1 MALRLATYNVLHGM
15 PVLGGVP
22 TVPRDASGRPTGPP
36 TVDDDNALRRAVA
49 ALDADVL
56 GMQEI
61 DVHQPRS
68 GMAHQVRA
76 AADALD
82 AEYWKFAPAVIG
94 TPGEHGWRPATE
106 AHDHSARG
114 SGAPSTK
121 HAHGGTEVD
130 RMGPLYGVGLVSRR
144 PVIEW
149 RTRRFDAAP
158 WSLPLLIPGDPRPRI
173 LRVPDEPRAAI
184 AAVIEGPSGLFTVV
198 TTHLSFVP
206 GYNVRQLRSLR
217 RWVADLPRP
226 LIVMGDFNLPGS
238 LPRRITGFTSLFRGA
253 TYPSTG
259 PRVQLDHVLADGL
272 SPAQVASASAQVHLL
287 PVSDHAAV
295 TVDVDL

>member
-1 MALRLATYNVLHGM
+1 M

-36 TVDDDNALRRAVA
+36 VVDDDQALRSAIA
-49 ALDADVL
+49 TLDADVL
-56 GMQEI
+56 GLQEI

-76 AADALD
+76 AADAMD
-82 AEYWKFAPAVIG
+82 AEHWRFAPAVVG
-94 TPGEHGWRPATE
+94 TPGEHGWRPAGTALE
-106 AHDHSARG
+106 HASGTRSATAGRTG
-114 SGAPSTK
+114 SS
-121 HAHGGTEVD
+121 TEVD

-184 AAVIEGPSGLFTVV
+184 AAVIEGDTHPFTVV

-206 GYNVRQLRSLR
+206 GYNVRQLRELR

-226 LIVMGDFNLPGS
+226 LFVMGDFNLPGS
-238 LPRRITGFTSLFRGA
+238 LPRRITGFVPLFRGA
-253 TYPSTG
+253 TYPSMK

-272 SPAQVASASAQVHLL
+272 TQAQLATASGQVHLL

-295 TVDVDL
+295 TVDVDV